1 MTHGTKHAP
10 RRSAGPIAALLA
22 AILLAGCSSGHIGES
37 WQCPLAKGGSCD
49 SVAAADPA
57 VPDAAG
63 STVLAEPLYRVRAG
77 GRSKAPPARGPG
89 QAPET
94 PCEAD
99 CGAGFD
105 PFAWLARLFGGAEGA
120 DRPAAEDASATTADP
135 RSENAALSGS
145 AVREADAAASSP
157 ALEKKKSQSSEPAA
171 AGLPDTSDHSDDD
184 VSGDDLRTGEVVA
197 RIWIAPFVDANG
209 VYREAAHVR
218 AVLEPAGW
226 RVE

>member
-1 MTHGTKHAP
+1 MTIPKKYAP
-10 RRSAGPIAALLA
+10 YRTVFPAAATLAG
-22 AILLAGCSSGHIGES
+22 ILLAGCSSGHVGES

-57 VPDAAG
+57 VPTAAG

-77 GRSKAPPARGPG
+77 VRSKAPA
-89 QAPET
+89 ET
-94 PCEAD
+94 PCDAE
-99 CGAGFD
+99 CGTGFD
-105 PFAWLARLFGGAEGA
+105 PFGWLMRVFEVDPGSGARPGLDPGAGARDEGEDESRSA
-120 DRPAAEDASATTADP
+120 DIAANTPTRQPS
-135 RSENAALSGS
+135 RISG
-145 AVREADAAASSP
+145 P
-157 ALEKKKSQSSEPAA
+157 SEPETAP
-171 AGLPDTSDHSDDD
+171 LPGEPDSA
-184 VSGDDLRTGEVVA
+184 GDDLRTGEVVA